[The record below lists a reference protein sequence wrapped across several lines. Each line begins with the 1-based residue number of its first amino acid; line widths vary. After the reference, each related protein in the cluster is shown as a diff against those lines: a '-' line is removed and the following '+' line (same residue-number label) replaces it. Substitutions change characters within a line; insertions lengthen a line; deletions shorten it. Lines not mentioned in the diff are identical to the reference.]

1 MGSFHRPPLLNDGT
15 FRERKQEEAETD
27 RERGKGGG
35 QDHSHIAQKR
45 GDHFCID
52 ETACMPERKGLG
64 LGTIASM
71 LLPWHPTVSS
81 KF

>member
-27 RERGKGGG
+27 RGREEGGGG

-64 LGTIASM
+64 TIESM
-71 LLPWHPTVSS
+71 LLPWHPTVNS
-81 KF
+81 KI